1 MKITSPKGNF
11 KIIQTIKNR
20 DELLILGSWN
30 DIVNQFESDRT
41 FLVNK
46 SEALF
51 GIYLSKK
58 ECNEFINQLMMSID
72 YNEWEDFRMEEVS
85 SFNRY
90 IA

>member
-20 DELLILGSWN
+20 DELLILGSWS

-46 SEALF
+46 SEGLF
-51 GIYLSKK
+51 GIYLCKK
-58 ECNEFINQLMMSID
+58 ECNDFINQLMMSID

>member
-11 KIIQTIKNR
+11 KIIQMIKNR

-30 DIVNQFESDRT
+30 DIVKQFESERT

-46 SEALF
+46 TEGLF

-58 ECNEFINQLMMSID
+58 ECNEFISQLMMSID
-72 YNEWEDFRMEEVS
+72 YNEWEDFRMEEVT
-85 SFNRY
+85 SFKRY

>member
-20 DELLILGSWN
+20 DELLILGSWT
-30 DIVNQFESDRT
+30 DIVGQFESDRT

-46 SEALF
+46 AEGLF
-51 GIYLSKK
+51 GIYLSKQ
-58 ECNEFINQLMMSID
+58 ECNEFINQLMMAID
-72 YNEWEDFRMEEVS
+72 YNEWEDFRLEEVS

>member
-30 DIVNQFESDRT
+30 DIVGQFESDRT
-41 FLVNK
+41 FLVNRT
-46 SEALF
+46 EGLF
-51 GIYLSKK
+51 GIYLSKQ

>member
-30 DIVNQFESDRT
+30 DIVKQFESERT

-46 SEALF
+46 SEGLF
-51 GIYLSKK
+51 GIYLCKK
-58 ECNEFINQLMMSID
+58 ECNEFISQLMMSID
-72 YNEWEDFRMEEVS
+72 YNEWEDFRTEEAT
-85 SFNRY
+85 SFKRY
-90 IA
+90 LA